1 MQEDQ
6 ANPIAD
12 DLDDKKMY
20 RAHIRAEQKV
30 FNGRKWQESEFY
42 QKKPANVTC
51 MKQMKDQWAVEKPGG
66 CYGCGDK
73 GHWSRDCTKKDYK
86 ANKISEIL
94 DSYLPISNLALFND
108 ISNILPP
115 FGF

>member
-1 MQEDQ
+1 MTG
-6 ANPIAD
+6 
-12 DLDDKKMY
+12 
-20 RAHIRAEQKV
+20 IRTL
-30 FNGRKWQESEFY
+30 SEE
-42 QKKPANVTC
+42 TGERHLHETDERS
-51 MKQMKDQWAVEKPGG
+51 MSSGKPGG